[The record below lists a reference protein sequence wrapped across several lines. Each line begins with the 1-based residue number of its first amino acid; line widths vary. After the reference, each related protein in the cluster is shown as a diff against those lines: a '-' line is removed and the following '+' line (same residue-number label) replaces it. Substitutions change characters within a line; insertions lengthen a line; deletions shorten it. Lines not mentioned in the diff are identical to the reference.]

1 VTRSAELKG
10 VARRFPRLRAIL
22 GAAIG
27 ALLLSLAPARDLSA
41 PVAPLDTVVVTA
53 KRIGVSD
60 AAVTRQV
67 ETALQA
73 NPYLYDGH
81 ITVTV
86 KDGVV
91 TLRGMVLDEWDLRMA
106 IRVSRKIAGVKR
118 VVDDLEMELGGSD

>member
-1 VTRSAELKG
+1 MTKSAEVHG

-27 ALLLSLAPARDLSA
+27 IVFLSPAPARDLSGPA
-41 PVAPLDTVVVTA
+41 APLDTVVVTA

-60 AAVTRQV
+60 AVVTRQV

-106 IRVSRKIAGVKR
+106 MRVSRKITGVKR
-118 VVDDLEMELGGSD
+118 VVNDLEMELGGSD